1 MVDSLTKDN
10 TIKYS
15 LEWSYFHWYIRSKE
29 NIMDSLTKYLTR
41 ELMYSSSRK
50 YLKMKECYDDNYT

>member
-1 MVDSLTKDN
+1 
-10 TIKYS
+10 
-15 LEWSYFHWYIRSKE
+15 
-29 NIMDSLTKYLTR
+29 MDSLTKYLTR

>member
-10 TIKYS
+10 IIKYS